1 MRPMNEARLGIIG
14 GSGLYELEGLRE
26 VEERVLATPFGE
38 PSDRVVLGT
47 LEGMRIAFLARHG
60 RGHRLLPSEINF
72 RANIF
77 AMKLLG
83 VEQIISV
90 GAVGSLKEMFR
101 PGDVVC
107 PDQFYDHTTRRT
119 STFFGDGL
127 VVHVSLADPVC
138 PDLRRLLVEAVRR
151 AAGSGAGPRPGS
163 VHDGGLYLCIEGPQ
177 FSTRGESSLYR
188 QWGADIIGMTNATEA
203 RLAREAQICYA
214 TMALVTD
221 YDCWHQT
228 EAPVTVEAVL
238 AIMRKNTALAKRA
251 LAEVIRMPTARRHR
265 DCPCAHALR
274 DAVLTPLDRIPPEV
288 RGRLDVLL
296 NGSGG

>member
-1 MRPMNEARLGIIG
+1 MAARMGEARLGIIG

-26 VEERVLATPFGE
+26 VEARALTTPFGE
-38 PSDRVVLGT
+38 PSDRVTLGT
-47 LEGMRIAFLARHG
+47 LDGVRVAFLARHG

-90 GAVGSLKEMFR
+90 GAVGSLKETLR

-107 PDQFYDHTTRRT
+107 PDQFYDHTTRRA

-127 VVHVSLADPVC
+127 VVHIAFADPVC
-138 PDLRRLLVEAVRR
+138 PDLRRLLVEATRR
-151 AAGSGAGPRPGS
+151 AGGPGI

-177 FSTRGESSLYR
+177 FSSRGESHLYR
-188 QWGADIIGMTNATEA
+188 RWGADIIGMTNVTEA
-203 RLAREAQICYA
+203 KLAREAEICYA

-238 AIMRKNTALAKRA
+238 AIMRENTALAKRA
-251 LAEVIRMPTARRHR
+251 LAEAIRMPRGRR
-265 DCPCAHALR
+265 DCPCAHALQ
-274 DAVLTPLDRIPPEV
+274 DAVLTPRDRIPPEV
-288 RGRLDVLL
+288 RSRLAVLL
-296 NGSGG
+296 KGSAG